1 MLVSPL
7 KYETLVEQIIRVL
20 ERTELQDRL
29 IINGIKTAQAYSWRN
44 TTLRHEEFY
53 GRVLEGVILV

>member
-1 MLVSPL
+1 MDYKGLAQ
-7 KYETLVEQIIRVL
+7 QIIRVL
-20 ERTELQDRL
+20 EKTELQDRL

-53 GRVLEGVILV
+53 GRVLKGVILV

>member
-1 MLVSPL
+1 MDYKGLAQ
-7 KYETLVEQIIRVL
+7 QIIRVL
-20 ERTELQDRL
+20 EKTGLQDRL
-29 IINGIKTAQAYSWRN
+29 IIKGIKTAQAYSWRN

>member
-1 MLVSPL
+1 MDYKGLAQ
-7 KYETLVEQIIRVL
+7 QIIRVL
-20 ERTELQDRL
+20 EKTELQDRL

-44 TTLRHEEFY
+44 TMLRHEEFY

>member
-1 MLVSPL
+1 MDYKCLAQ
-7 KYETLVEQIIRVL
+7 QIIRVL
-20 ERTELQDRL
+20 EKTELQDRL

>member
-1 MLVSPL
+1 MDYKGLAQ
-7 KYETLVEQIIRVL
+7 QIIRVL
-20 ERTELQDRL
+20 EKTELQDRL

-53 GRVLEGVILV
+53 GRVLEGVIPV